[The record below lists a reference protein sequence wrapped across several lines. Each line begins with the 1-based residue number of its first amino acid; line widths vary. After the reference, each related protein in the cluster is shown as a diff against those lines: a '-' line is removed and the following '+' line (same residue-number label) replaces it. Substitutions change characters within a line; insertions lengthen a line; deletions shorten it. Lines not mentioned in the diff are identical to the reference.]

1 MFWLIVISLALGT
14 VIAYK
19 ASNHWERAHDE
30 ADFGSSIRNRYL
42 ILSALSFLSA
52 VVLFVAF
59 TVAILNYGPIGR
71 VQEQRERQNSFSC
84 KLTSGEKITEGDEF
98 TLTCKKKGN

>member
-19 ASNHWERAHDE
+19 ASKHWDRAHDE

-42 ILSALSFLSA
+42 ILSALSFISSA
-52 VVLFVAF
+52 VLLVSFMVA
-59 TVAILNYGPIGR
+59 AMNYGPIGETQKR
-71 VQEQRERQNSFSC
+71 RERQNSFSC
-84 KLTSGEKITEGDEF
+84 KLTEGEKITEGEKF
-98 TLTCKKKGN
+98 TLTCEKKGK